1 MFPLAQT
8 PHLSPL
14 GRVVNAPIQAVVAI
28 GGGLSLL
35 LLGWSVFGTL
45 PSEVTGTGM
54 VVRGKRLI
62 AVEARVPGTVVA
74 SKGEVNQPVK
84 KTDILMS
91 IDSSQ
96 QKIQL
101 IGSLKQLGIGVPLS
115 KESAQSG
122 DQAEAKA
129 LSALTMA
136 ELRLKTQ
143 GPLLQRRRS
152 ELELLMKQAN
162 QLYNQRLISA
172 TDLANL
178 AQTLGQVTSQ
188 LESLTDS
195 VNAQTIQYQQ
205 VRQQNAG
212 NRFQLQQQNLGTA
225 ASAAGINEIINQSRA
240 IRPPVN
246 GELVSISKQVGDYAN
261 QGDVLFTLMPSD
273 GGLRAI
279 LLVSSANANRVKVG
293 NPVLISPNE
302 SPSTRFGF
310 IKGNVTGVSNAPATQ
325 AELIK
330 SFGSPETAQSFSNSF
345 AQQGGVEL
353 PYLVLVRIEQTKSG
367 LPVWTLGKQPPWGFR
382 AGGVAS
388 ARIIT
393 SRIHPIQLL
402 IPSLRQ
408 L

>member
-1 MFPLAQT
+1 M
-8 PHLSPL
+8 
-14 GRVVNAPIQAVVAI
+14 I
-28 GGGLSLL
+28 
-35 LLGWSVFGTL
+35 
-45 PSEVTGTGM
+45 
-54 VVRGKRLI
+54 VRGKRLI
-62 AVEARVPGTVVA
+62 SVEARVPGTIVA
-74 SKGEVNQPVK
+74 SKVEVNKQVNK
-84 KTDILMS
+84 SEVLMS

-101 IGSLKQLGIGVPLS
+101 IGSLKQLGIGVPLAR
-115 KESAQSG
+115 ESGQSG
-122 DQAEAKA
+122 DRAEAKA
-129 LSALTMA
+129 LSALSTA

-152 ELELLMKQAN
+152 ELELLVKQGD

-178 AQTLGQVTSQ
+178 GQTLGQVTSQ
-188 LESLTDS
+188 LESLTDA
-195 VNAQTIQYQQ
+195 VNAQNLQYQQ

-225 ASAAGINEIINQSRA
+225 ASAAGINEIINLSRA
-240 IRPPVN
+240 IRSPVN
-246 GELVSISKQVGDYAN
+246 AELVSVSKQVGDFAN
-261 QGDVLFTLMPSD
+261 QGDVLFTLMPKD

-293 NPVLISPNE
+293 NSVLISPNE
-302 SPSTRFGF
+302 SPPTRFGF

-325 AELIK
+325 AELMK
-330 SFGSPETAQSFSNSF
+330 SFGSPETAQSFSSSF
-345 AQQGGVEL
+345 SQQGGIEL
-353 PYLVLVRIEQTKSG
+353 PYLVLVKIEQTKSG

-382 AGGVAS
+382 PGGVAS

-402 IPSLRQ
+402 IPGLRQ